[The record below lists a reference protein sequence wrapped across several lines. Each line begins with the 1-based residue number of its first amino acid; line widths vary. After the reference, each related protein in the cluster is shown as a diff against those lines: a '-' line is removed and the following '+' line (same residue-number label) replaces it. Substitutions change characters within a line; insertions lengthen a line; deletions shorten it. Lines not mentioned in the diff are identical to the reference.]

1 MRRRTSDAGIR
12 RELAEH
18 GRQLLDLAEGV
29 GDKRAAASFR
39 AQIEALEAG
48 RSVKVHAS
56 DVGLPGDAGMVT
68 LEADGTVT
76 RQDDPTSAGA
86 AIEPP
91 KARSRARA

>member
-29 GDKRAAASFR
+29 GDKRAADRFR
-39 AQIEALEAG
+39 AQIAALEAG

-56 DVGLPGDAGMVT
+56 DVGLPGDVGMVT

-76 RQDDPTSAGA
+76 RQDEDPTSA
-86 AIEPP
+86 
-91 KARSRARA
+91 RRL

>member
-29 GDKRAAASFR
+29 GDKRAAAGFR
-39 AQIEALEAG
+39 TQIAALEAG

-56 DVGLPGDAGMVT
+56 DVGLPGDVGMVT
-68 LEADGTVT
+68 LGADGTVT
-76 RQDDPTSAGA
+76 RQDEDPQ
-86 AIEPP
+86 
-91 KARSRARA
+91 R

>member
-1 MRRRTSDAGIR
+1 VRRRTSDAGIR

-29 GDKRAAASFR
+29 GDKRAAALFR
-39 AQIEALEAG
+39 TQIAALEAG

-56 DVGLPGDAGMVT
+56 DVGLPGDVGMVT

-76 RQDDPTSAGA
+76 RQDEDPTSAGQ
-86 AIEPP
+86 
-91 KARSRARA
+91 R

>member
-29 GDKRAAASFR
+29 GDKRAAAGFR
-39 AQIEALEAG
+39 TQIAALEAG

-56 DVGLPGDAGMVT
+56 DVGLPGDVGMVT

-76 RQDDPTSAGA
+76 RQDEDTQ
-86 AIEPP
+86 
-91 KARSRARA
+91 R